1 MARAAVWLQART
13 SRLSASGYSTR
24 SDRQLQDQR
33 RLRAPFFSCAIC
45 RLEGTGRSRGII
57 PNSGDGF
64 SMEIS
69 DPTHLDLDRGILEF
83 DRALRTL
90 SGEPVARR
98 PSRAETVP
106 EDGLDDD
113 LRRRAAA
120 LMRVNHCGEVCAQA
134 LYRGQALGSSNEDIK
149 SALARAASE
158 EADHLAWSAQ
168 RVRELGGRLSLL
180 NPLWYAGSL
189 ALGYAAGRLGER
201 WNLGFLAETE
211 RQVEQHLQG
220 HIDRLGGRDAK
231 TLPGIEGMQPEEGR
245 HRRTAEGLGARH
257 PHEHADHS

>member
-1 MARAAVWLQART
+1 M
-13 SRLSASGYSTR
+13 
-24 SDRQLQDQR
+24 
-33 RLRAPFFSCAIC
+33 
-45 RLEGTGRSRGII
+45 EI
-57 PNSGDGF
+57 PN
-64 SMEIS
+64 
-69 DPTHLDLDRGILEF
+69 PTRLDLDRGILEF

-98 PSRAETVP
+98 PSPAGTVP
-106 EDGLDDD
+106 EDSLDDD

-149 SALARAASE
+149 SALAKAAGE

-189 ALGYAAGRLGER
+189 VIGYAAGRLSER
-201 WNLGFLAETE
+201 WNLGA
-211 RQVEQHLQG
+211 R
-220 HIDRLGGRDAK
+220 
-231 TLPGIEGMQPEEGR
+231 
-245 HRRTAEGLGARH
+245 GARSASACQTR
-257 PHEHADHS
+257 HARGRALDDDAVALDLAPQAQSGRIS